1 MGSRCSEQM
10 GRVRWAG
17 CRVWGGRRGGT
28 AQGAWWA
35 VAETAGQHGTRE
47 SSLTP
52 DVTRGRTEAR
62 G

>member
-1 MGSRCSEQM
+1 M

-28 AQGAWWA
+28 AQGAWSWWA
-35 VAETAGQHGTRE
+35 VAETAGPHGTHE